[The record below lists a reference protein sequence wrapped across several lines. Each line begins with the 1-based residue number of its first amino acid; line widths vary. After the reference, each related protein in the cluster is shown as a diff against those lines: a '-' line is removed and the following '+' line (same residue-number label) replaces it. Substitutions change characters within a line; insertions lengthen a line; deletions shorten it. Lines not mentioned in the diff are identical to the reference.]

1 MYRNTLFIPGI
12 PGMRKGEAMALVYE
26 PVSVSMPAVWLVLM
40 IILLVVE
47 GVVPGLVSIWFALG
61 ALAALLS
68 ALVGAPLWL
77 QVVWFL
83 LISVASL
90 ILTRPLAKKY
100 VNSRTTP
107 TNADMLIGQE
117 CVVTEA
123 IDNVLGLGAVT
134 VGGKVWTA
142 RTLNPD
148 IKVDVGQ
155 TMTVVRIE
163 GVKLI
168 VK

>member
-1 MYRNTLFIPGI
+1 MAFIYPT
-12 PGMRKGEAMALVYE
+12 VN
-26 PVSVSMPAVWLVLM
+26 MPAVWLVLM
-40 IILLVVE
+40 VVLLVVE

-61 ALAALLS
+61 ALGALLS
-68 ALVGAPLWL
+68 AIVGAPLWL

-83 LISVASL
+83 LISIVSL
-90 ILTRPLAKKY
+90 VLTRPLARKY
-100 VNSRTTP
+100 VNYRTTP

-142 RTLNPD
+142 RTEDPD
-148 IKVDVGQ
+148 LKGAVGQ

-168 VK
+168 VKP

>member
-1 MYRNTLFIPGI
+1 MPLIN
-12 PGMRKGEAMALVYE
+12 E
-26 PVSVSMPAVWLVLM
+26 PVSVNMPAVWLVLM
-40 IILLVVE
+40 IILLVIE

-68 ALVGAPLWL
+68 AIVGAPLWL
-77 QVVWFL
+77 QIVWFL
-83 LISVASL
+83 LISVVSL

-100 VNSRTTP
+100 VNSKTTP

-142 RTLNPD
+142 RTENPD
-148 IKVDVGQ
+148 IKAAVGQ

-168 VK
+168 VR

>member
-1 MYRNTLFIPGI
+1 MP
-12 PGMRKGEAMALVYE
+12 LVYE
-26 PVSVSMPAVWLVLM
+26 PIQVNMPAVWLVLM
-40 IILLVVE
+40 IILLVIE

-68 ALVGAPLWL
+68 AIVGAPLWL

-83 LISVASL
+83 LISIVSL

-100 VNSRTTP
+100 VNTRTTP
-107 TNADMLIGQE
+107 TSADMLIGQE

-134 VGGKVWTA
+134 VGGKIWTA
-142 RTLNPD
+142 RTEDPD
-148 IKVDVGQ
+148 IKAAVGQ
-155 TMTVVRIE
+155 TMTAVSYTH
-163 GVKLI
+163 LTLPTT
-168 VK
+168 